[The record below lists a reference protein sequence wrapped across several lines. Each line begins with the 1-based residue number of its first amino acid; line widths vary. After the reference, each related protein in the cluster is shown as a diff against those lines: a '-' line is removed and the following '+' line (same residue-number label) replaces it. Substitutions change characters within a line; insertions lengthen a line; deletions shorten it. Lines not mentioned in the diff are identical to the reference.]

1 MPTHLATRV
10 AGACVILAAI
20 LTTACT
26 APAPPAPGPSTPT
39 ATTATP
45 AGGTSPAATGTAAS
59 APAVDPYAGQP
70 LIDRVEWISSV
81 DGPRLMVHPTR
92 AGRDTTFPAAGLR
105 AWQEVRTLDPAAET
119 PGMWDQFRCHW
130 EWARLIAPE
139 KPTWNLEPWRPPVG
153 YDATVDAA
161 CNPGGPER

>member
-10 AGACVILAAI
+10 AGACLLAAA

-26 APAPPAPGPSTPT
+26 DSDPHPPAAA
-39 ATTATP
+39 ATTTP
-45 AGGTSPAATGTAAS
+45 AANRSTGTSPAATGTYTS
-59 APAVDPYAGQP
+59 TPVVDPYAGTP
-70 LIDRVEWISSV
+70 LVDRVEWTATV
-81 DGPRLMVHPTR
+81 DGPRLMVYPTR
-92 AGRDTTFPAAGLR
+92 AGRDTTFPGADLR
-105 AWQEVRTLDPAAET
+105 AWQEVRGFDPAADT

-130 EWARLIAPE
+130 QWARLIAPE
-139 KPTWNLEPWRPPVG
+139 KPSWNLEPWRPPVG